1 LDDVEYYNSKN
12 LYHHSQMAYESDY
25 SIYYDLGRG
34 FMCMNKT
41 FIEENNKNVRIHLSN
56 NDYYYKT
63 LNNNI
68 LVPDNYLKLVK
79 VKDYNDIIFELQ
91 KIILNKNK

>member
-1 LDDVEYYNSKN
+1 
-12 LYHHSQMAYESDY
+12 MAYESDY